1 MVRTKT
7 YTYNRPEST
16 PNLAFERFKEE
27 GNSEEAV
34 VYFPEEGLLQ
44 YNKTKQYFNT
54 SQEIPDEMMMK
65 IKEVFLPT
73 NFNLLI
79 VKYTDN
85 NNDGDEIQLVCS
97 PVVVPDKEQKVKI
110 TSLLQSAGSKM
121 AEEVNTIQECIK
133 RIKTHAGTLNSE
145 VLAIVPGF
153 DLEKLLLPGEDAGA
167 GAEFDLPLKEQNPEL
182 DALECVCMTVLEE
195 YKALAVAEPFSKK
208 RKASADAAEDE

>member
-1 MVRTKT
+1 MLSCIARSKEIMS
-7 YTYNRPEST
+7 Y
-16 PNLAFERFKEE
+16 LFKE
-27 GNSEEAV
+27 SK
-34 VYFPEEGLLQ
+34 

-54 SQEIPDEMMMK
+54 SQEIPEEMMMK

-121 AEEVNTIQECIK
+121 VEEVNTIQECIK

-153 DLEKLLLPGEDAGA
+153 DLEKLLLGMDAGAGA

-208 RKASADAAEDE
+208 RKASAEDE